1 MLVRKP
7 FSLAIIDDNESI
19 RDVVALTVEN
29 SFSPDTVIIDSYGS
43 GPEALAAF
51 KDRPADILLLD
62 INMPG
67 MYGDSLLQEYLE
79 IKRNAIVI
87 IMSGDTT
94 FTITSNC
101 FLDGARFYLQK
112 PFHADE
118 LVMILENCFYQL
130 GHWHQLF
137 SQNRKNG
144 RSA

>member
-1 MLVRKP
+1 MIVRRP

-19 RDVVALTVEN
+19 RDVVELTVEN
-29 SFSPDTVIIDSYGS
+29 SFSPETVIIDSYGS
-43 GPEALAAF
+43 GAEALAAF
-51 KDRPADILLLD
+51 KERPGDILLLD

-79 IKRNAIVI
+79 VKRNAIVI
-87 IMSGDTT
+87 IMSGDSS

-118 LVMILENCFYQL
+118 LVKILENCFYQL
-130 GHWHQLF
+130 NHWYQIFSHQ
-137 SQNRKNG
+137 RKSGKSN
-144 RSA
+144 